1 MITAITI
8 ISIATTIVITNVA
21 IIVINIIIITI
32 ITIVNTT
39 THTYFFE
46 RNAMVTKLYSF
57 FVLSIVLHLILF
69 IC

>member
-46 RNAMVTKLYSF
+46 GTAMVTKLYSF
-57 FVLSIVLHLILF
+57 FVLCVVLHLMVF

>member
-8 ISIATTIVITNVA
+8 ISIATTTVITNVT
-21 IIVINIIIITI
+21 IIVINIIVITM

-46 RNAMVTKLYSF
+46 GTAMVTKLYSF
-57 FVLSIVLHLILF
+57 FVLSIVLRLILF